1 MDPSAL
7 YAALENAIPTLE
19 PERQSRFGS
28 HNPGRG
34 QGTAEEER
42 PEPPHSLS
50 AKMYRRIRQQRRRKS
65 SRRYHRHAN
74 LSSTS
79 PNTIPGRFMRNKAQR
94 TIGRMRNFVDGVR
107 KDMYRNEQ
115 EDSEMERPE

>member
-19 PERQSRFGS
+19 PERQSRLGS

-42 PEPPHSLS
+42 PEPPHTLS
-50 AKMYRRIRQQRRRKS
+50 AKYIAEYD
-65 SRRYHRHAN
+65 SRDAETAAEDITDTLIF
-74 LSSTS
+74 LSLL
-79 PNTIPGRFMRNKAQR
+79 PITIPGRFMRNKAQR
-94 TIGRMRNFVDGVR
+94 TIGRMRNFVDGTR
-107 KDMYRNEQ
+107 EDMYRNEQ
-115 EDSEMERPE
+115 EDSEIERPE